1 MHSASALGVDTMVL
15 RKKNWQG
22 QKMILNGT
30 CRGHIAANATE
41 NWTTMGERKLYGG
54 EAHE

>member
-1 MHSASALGVDTMVL
+1 
-15 RKKNWQG
+15 
-22 QKMILNGT
+22 MILNGT